1 MHGKLWL
8 VNKPTHPPNK
18 VRGVDV
24 GKTIIDI
31 YLRFLHFGFLYEV
44 PLMGGNSRQWSPHW
58 PWRSRSCRR
67 CSWRNGGL

>member
-1 MHGKLWL
+1 MYGKLWL

-24 GKTIIDI
+24 GKKIIDI

-44 PLMGGNSRQWSPHW
+44 PLMGGNSQ
-58 PWRSRSCRR
+58 
-67 CSWRNGGL
+67 